1 MIFSLLLFLL
11 ICISMV
17 LQEFIPTIEMV
28 HHGRLLLVPVVF
40 LSSSITVPYP
50 VMLALA
56 LAAGLMWDAR
66 NVVMVEGAA
75 PGLDSY
81 TDGEIVTAMEV
92 DLPFGYTIF
101 LYGLLG
107 SLMQGVRPLFRRGR
121 WELPSVM
128 IGFAT
133 LLLLLFEY
141 LFINFRRGDFYFPAE
156 IWHKIVSSALL
167 SMLVAPLVF
176 LLLYRLAAGSGYRI
190 RYEGLARRRE
200 YGR

>member
-1 MIFSLLLFLL
+1 
-11 ICISMV
+11 MV
-17 LQEFIPTIEMV
+17 
-28 HHGRLLLVPVVF
+28 
-40 LSSSITVPYP
+40 
-50 VMLALA
+50 
-56 LAAGLMWDAR
+56 
-66 NVVMVEGAA
+66 VEGLPAQLNQYGGGELV
-75 PGLDSY
+75 GL
-81 TDGEIVTAMEV
+81 EV

-121 WELPSVM
+121 WELPSIM

-141 LFINFRRGDFYFPAE
+141 LFINFRRGEFFFPVE
-156 IWHKIVSSALL
+156 VWHKILSSALL

-176 LLLYRLAAGSGYRI
+176 LLLYRLAASAGYRI